1 MDSPTLASPP
11 LDCWPADSRPGT
23 TPDTFGRA
31 ARRSKT
37 FPNRRVHPFSVHSP
51 GGDDTV
57 RHNRVSECAS
67 GAANPTIEPSSF
79 SFSISPGFSHVGG
92 TVCEA
97 FRDLNRFPKTGTPL
111 CNSPRL
117 GRVAGRR
124 IPAANV
130 IGPLRR
136 AALTESCAAP
146 TAPSQIP
153 ASRDESRNGVHLR
166 RGNPISIRPGMRE
179 REKNGD
185 RVLFA
190 DCDGKRRRL

>member
-37 FPNRRVHPFSVHSP
+37 FPNRRLHPFSVRP

-67 GAANPTIEPSSF
+67 GAANPTIESASL
-79 SFSISPGFSHVGG
+79 SFSISPGFSHVSG

-97 FRDLNRFPKTGTPL
+97 FRDLDRFPKTGTPL

-117 GRVAGRR
+117 GRVAGTRS
-124 IPAANV
+124 PAANV

-146 TAPSQIP
+146 TAPSQIRSSLGGSNVLTIYICIIASFTTNTATRHSAP
-153 ASRDESRNGVHLR
+153 AECAELAE
-166 RGNPISIRPGMRE
+166 IF
-179 REKNGD
+179 
-185 RVLFA
+185 L
-190 DCDGKRRRL
+190 